1 MLDGLDI
8 EDGFAE
14 LVFGE
19 RSRIAVKVIAGESD
33 RPLIGVAGARSFR
46 VEG

>member
-8 EDGFAE
+8 EDVVAE

-19 RSRIAVKVIAGESD
+19 RSRIAAEVIADESD